1 MLNKKS
7 RYLLITILVFL
18 SIAFDQI
25 SKIWVRNNFESYS
38 EKSIIG
44 DVFTL
49 IKVENTGAFLGMG
62 SELSEIP
69 RILLLIILPVIVL
82 ISITLYTYIDKSL
95 DKLSIIGFSL
105 IIGGG
110 IANIF
115 DRIVFGSVTDFLYI
129 NLGGIF
135 KTGIFNIA
143 DLSVTTGMILLS
155 LVVILYVAS
164 GGLRAVAY
172 VDTMQCILLAGGI
185 IVLGVITLSYL
196 GGFSNLIEGIAVLSQ
211 ADTKLTKEGYSHYV
225 AIPGMIQFVDAGS
238 KAIGGPWTGIMILT
252 YMFALMGIQSA
263 PAFTMWAFSN
273 QSPKPFA
280 PQQVWASAFGIGAIL
295 FVFTAVQGLS
305 LIHI

>member
-7 RYLLITILVFL
+7 RYLLITMLVFL

-82 ISITLYTYIDKSL
+82 ISITLYTFIDKSL

-143 DLSVTTGMILLS
+143 DLSVTTGMIL
-155 LVVILYVAS
+155 ILIS
-164 GGLRAVAY
+164 SFKR
-172 VDTMQCILLAGGI
+172 
-185 IVLGVITLSYL
+185 
-196 GGFSNLIEGIAVLSQ
+196 
-211 ADTKLTKEGYSHYV
+211 
-225 AIPGMIQFVDAGS
+225 
-238 KAIGGPWTGIMILT
+238 
-252 YMFALMGIQSA
+252 
-263 PAFTMWAFSN
+263 
-273 QSPKPFA
+273 KP
-280 PQQVWASAFGIGAIL
+280 
-295 FVFTAVQGLS
+295 
-305 LIHI
+305 

>member
-1 MLNKKS
+1 M
-7 RYLLITILVFL
+7 LVFL

-25 SKIWVRNNFESYS
+25 SKIWVRNNFESYI

-143 DLSVTTGMILLS
+143 DLSVTTGMIL
-155 LVVILYVAS
+155 ILIS
-164 GGLRAVAY
+164 SFKR
-172 VDTMQCILLAGGI
+172 
-185 IVLGVITLSYL
+185 
-196 GGFSNLIEGIAVLSQ
+196 
-211 ADTKLTKEGYSHYV
+211 
-225 AIPGMIQFVDAGS
+225 
-238 KAIGGPWTGIMILT
+238 
-252 YMFALMGIQSA
+252 
-263 PAFTMWAFSN
+263 
-273 QSPKPFA
+273 KP
-280 PQQVWASAFGIGAIL
+280 
-295 FVFTAVQGLS
+295 
-305 LIHI
+305 

>member
-44 DVFTL
+44 EVFTL

-69 RILLLIILPVIVL
+69 RVLLLIILPVIVL

-143 DLSVTTGMILLS
+143 DLSVTTGMIL
-155 LVVILYVAS
+155 ILIS
-164 GGLRAVAY
+164 SFKR
-172 VDTMQCILLAGGI
+172 
-185 IVLGVITLSYL
+185 
-196 GGFSNLIEGIAVLSQ
+196 
-211 ADTKLTKEGYSHYV
+211 
-225 AIPGMIQFVDAGS
+225 
-238 KAIGGPWTGIMILT
+238 
-252 YMFALMGIQSA
+252 
-263 PAFTMWAFSN
+263 
-273 QSPKPFA
+273 KP
-280 PQQVWASAFGIGAIL
+280 
-295 FVFTAVQGLS
+295 
-305 LIHI
+305 

>member
-7 RYLLITILVFL
+7 RYLLITIIVLL
-18 SIAFDQI
+18 SISFDQI

-69 RILLLIILPVIVL
+69 RILLLIIFPVVVL
-82 ISITLYTYIDKSL
+82 ISITLYTYIDKTL

-143 DLSVTTGMILLS
+143 DLSVTTGMIL
-155 LVVILYVAS
+155 ILIS
-164 GGLRAVAY
+164 SFKR
-172 VDTMQCILLAGGI
+172 
-185 IVLGVITLSYL
+185 
-196 GGFSNLIEGIAVLSQ
+196 
-211 ADTKLTKEGYSHYV
+211 
-225 AIPGMIQFVDAGS
+225 
-238 KAIGGPWTGIMILT
+238 
-252 YMFALMGIQSA
+252 
-263 PAFTMWAFSN
+263 
-273 QSPKPFA
+273 KP
-280 PQQVWASAFGIGAIL
+280 
-295 FVFTAVQGLS
+295 
-305 LIHI
+305 

>member
-7 RYLLITILVFL
+7 RYLLITMLVFL

-25 SKIWVRNNFESYS
+25 SKIWVRNNFVSYS

-143 DLSVTTGMILLS
+143 DLSVTTGMIL
-155 LVVILYVAS
+155 ILIS
-164 GGLRAVAY
+164 SFKR
-172 VDTMQCILLAGGI
+172 
-185 IVLGVITLSYL
+185 
-196 GGFSNLIEGIAVLSQ
+196 
-211 ADTKLTKEGYSHYV
+211 
-225 AIPGMIQFVDAGS
+225 
-238 KAIGGPWTGIMILT
+238 
-252 YMFALMGIQSA
+252 
-263 PAFTMWAFSN
+263 
-273 QSPKPFA
+273 KP
-280 PQQVWASAFGIGAIL
+280 
-295 FVFTAVQGLS
+295 
-305 LIHI
+305 

>member
-1 MLNKKS
+1 
-7 RYLLITILVFL
+7 LLITMLVFL

-143 DLSVTTGMILLS
+143 DLSVTTGMIL
-155 LVVILYVAS
+155 ILIS
-164 GGLRAVAY
+164 SFKR
-172 VDTMQCILLAGGI
+172 
-185 IVLGVITLSYL
+185 
-196 GGFSNLIEGIAVLSQ
+196 
-211 ADTKLTKEGYSHYV
+211 
-225 AIPGMIQFVDAGS
+225 
-238 KAIGGPWTGIMILT
+238 
-252 YMFALMGIQSA
+252 
-263 PAFTMWAFSN
+263 
-273 QSPKPFA
+273 KP
-280 PQQVWASAFGIGAIL
+280 
-295 FVFTAVQGLS
+295 
-305 LIHI
+305 

>member
-7 RYLLITILVFL
+7 RYLLITIIVFL
-18 SIAFDQI
+18 SISFDQI

-44 DVFTL
+44 DLFTL

-69 RILLLIILPVIVL
+69 RILLLIIFPVVVL
-82 ISITLYTYIDKSL
+82 ISITLYTYIDKTL

-143 DLSVTTGMILLS
+143 DLSVTTGMIL
-155 LVVILYVAS
+155 ILIS
-164 GGLRAVAY
+164 SFKR
-172 VDTMQCILLAGGI
+172 
-185 IVLGVITLSYL
+185 
-196 GGFSNLIEGIAVLSQ
+196 
-211 ADTKLTKEGYSHYV
+211 
-225 AIPGMIQFVDAGS
+225 
-238 KAIGGPWTGIMILT
+238 
-252 YMFALMGIQSA
+252 
-263 PAFTMWAFSN
+263 
-273 QSPKPFA
+273 KP
-280 PQQVWASAFGIGAIL
+280 
-295 FVFTAVQGLS
+295 
-305 LIHI
+305 

>member
-143 DLSVTTGMILLS
+143 DLSVTTGMIL
-155 LVVILYVAS
+155 ILIS
-164 GGLRAVAY
+164 
-172 VDTMQCILLAGGI
+172 
-185 IVLGVITLSYL
+185 S
-196 GGFSNLIEGIAVLSQ
+196 F
-211 ADTKLTKEGYSHYV
+211 KK
-225 AIPGMIQFVDAGS
+225 
-238 KAIGGPWTGIMILT
+238 
-252 YMFALMGIQSA
+252 
-263 PAFTMWAFSN
+263 
-273 QSPKPFA
+273 KP
-280 PQQVWASAFGIGAIL
+280 
-295 FVFTAVQGLS
+295 
-305 LIHI
+305 